1 MEYLKKVKN
10 SFKLNVWDIGGQKD
24 IRQYWQ
30 MYFDNCDGLIFVI
43 DSMDDI
49 RVNESNE
56 ELQALLS
63 EDKLNNVPFLIF
75 ANKQDLDMALPVDEV
90 IQSNLDYDYNE
101 SKQYN

>member
-1 MEYLKKVKN
+1 
-10 SFKLNVWDIGGQKD
+10 
-24 IRQYWQ
+24 

-49 RVNESNE
+49 RVNESNS
-56 ELQALLS
+56 ELQALLA

-90 IQSNLDYDYNE
+90 EYTYIDYDYNE
-101 SKQYN
+101 SK

>member
-1 MEYLKKVKN
+1 MKHLKKVKN

-30 MYFDNCDGLIFVI
+30 MYFDNVDGLIFVV

-49 RVNESNE
+49 RVNESNG
-56 ELQALLS
+56 ELQALLA
-63 EDKLNNVPFLIF
+63 EDKLKNVPFLIF

-90 IQSNLDYDYNE
+90 IRINIDYDYNE
-101 SKQYN
+101 FK